1 MWEQVRQEKFQL
13 DTEICAEYPG
23 LESLPADVQS
33 SISSIYKNIR
43 TVERYLEKVVDGK
56 PTGSVE
62 SHLLAV
68 RKTLNF
74 LKKEAKKFSPPPPE
88 IFDKFITD
96 HKAKLAEISKK
107 AKEIIGD
114 KKRDPQIDSIYR

>member
-1 MWEQVRQEKFQL
+1 MWKQERQEKFQL

-23 LESLPADVQS
+23 LESLPIDVQTT
-33 SISSIYKNIR
+33 ISSIYKNIR
-43 TVERYLEKVVDGK
+43 TAEGFLEKVQSGK

-74 LKKEAKKFSPPPPE
+74 SKKEAKKFSPPLPE
-88 IFDKFITD
+88 IFDK
-96 HKAKLAEISKK
+96 
-107 AKEIIGD
+107 
-114 KKRDPQIDSIYR
+114 